1 MTTSPAHTPVSDPLL
16 KRVAAHE
23 RSLLAQIKNAHAE
36 AQAVV
41 ERARTEAR
49 ALREADDQELAGEVM
64 LFRRDA
70 EAARKKEY
78 GEVVRT
84 AQQETEEDR
93 THVVQHVSSAAADV
107 LAMILP
113 GGSA

>member
-1 MTTSPAHTPVSDPLL
+1 VSDPLL

-36 AQAVV
+36 AQGVV
-41 ERARTEAR
+41 ERARAEAR
-49 ALREADDQELAGEVM
+49 ALREADEQELSGEVM

-70 EAARKKEY
+70 DAVRVKEY
-78 GEVVRT
+78 DEVVRK
-84 AQQETEEDR
+84 AQQETEKDR
-93 THVVQHVSSAAADV
+93 TRVAQHVSSAAADV